1 MRKLL
6 VVIIHVSLFIT
17 ATHSFGQSCCAP
29 GTSPLGALEQGSILE
44 KQLQIGFFYEF
55 YSAERAI
62 EGTDE
67 VFDPQDRRSKSQ
79 IASLSASAGI
89 IPRVSASLVVPFQS
103 RKRRQIATGMNEVV
117 KFSLLG
123 RGIGDIAVMGKWNLI
138 PFDVRNQREVT
149 MGLGVKFPTGS
160 NEQERNGVRVPVD
173 LQPGSGAWDGLSQ
186 VYLLQGFQKLN
197 IVGSSLFRYT
207 GSNDIGYRFGN
218 ELLYLAGLRYSLSD
232 GVGIL
237 GQLKGRVVD
246 SDTRYKGTPQEETVP
261 STGNHRLHLSPGI
274 RYRPT
279 SNLWF
284 QASFQYPIYQWVKG
298 NQLATDFSFF
308 ASTDYSFYY

>member
-1 MRKLL
+1 MRKLIAG
-6 VVIIHVSLFIT
+6 IIHIALIT
-17 ATHSFGQSCCAP
+17 ASTQSFGQSCCAP
-29 GTSPLGALEQGSILE
+29 GTSPLGALEQGSLLE
-44 KQLQIGFFYEF
+44 RQLQVGFFYEF
-55 YSAERAI
+55 YSADRAI
-62 EGTDE
+62 EGTEE
-67 VFDPQDRRSKSQ
+67 VFDLQNRRSKSQ
-79 IASLSASAGI
+79 IASLTASIGI

-103 RKRRQIATGMNEVV
+103 RKRRQIATGVNEVV
-117 KFSLLG
+117 EFSLLG
-123 RGIGDIAVMGKWNLI
+123 RGIGDIAVLGKWSLI
-138 PFDVRNQREVT
+138 PYEVRNQREAT
-149 MGLGVKFPTGS
+149 LGLGVKIPTGS
-160 NEQERNGVRVPVD
+160 HEQERDGVRVPVD
-173 LQPGSGAWDGLSQ
+173 LQPGSGAWDGLFQ

-261 STGNHRLHLSPGI
+261 STGNHRLHLSPGV
-274 RYRPT
+274 RFQPT
-279 SNLWF
+279 RNLWL
-284 QASFQYPIYQWVKG
+284 QASFQYPFYQWVKG